1 MGKRKGRRGRK
12 PIKPQNVQSGGGGLG
27 GLDQL
32 QGLQEKMLEA
42 QDEIAEMTVTA
53 TAGGGAVE
61 VVVNGEKHIES
72 LTITPEV
79 VDPEGIEMLQDLITA
94 AINKGME
101 QIDEAATERMS
112 GLTSGLGIQDLL

>member
-12 PIKPQNVQSGGGGLG
+12 PVQPQNVQRGGGGLG

-42 QDEIAEMTVTA
+42 QDEITEMTVTA

-61 VVVNGEKHIES
+61 VVLTGEKRIDS
-72 LTITPEV
+72 LTIAPEV
-79 VDPEGIEMLQDLITA
+79 VDPEATEMLQDLIIA
-94 AINKGME
+94 AVNNGVE
-101 QIDEAATERMS
+101 QIDEAAAERMS
-112 GLTSGLGIQDLL
+112 GLTGGLGIQDLL

>member
-12 PIKPQNVQSGGGGLG
+12 PVKPQDVQGGKGGLG
-27 GLDQL
+27 RLDQL

-79 VDPEGIEMLQDLITA
+79 VDPEATEMLQDLVIA

-112 GLTSGLGIQDLL
+112 GLTGGLGIQDLL